1 MGMIPKNIL
10 HISSRAST
18 LRNFSRRSNTR
29 NFSAN
34 MTDKPRR
41 RLNRPAL
48 FICDIQ
54 EKFRGPI
61 WEYEKLILTTQKML
75 SAASILSIPI
85 YATTQNRARLG
96 ETCSEHVDK
105 TAFSMWIPSIS
116 KHFSSSTPSEIVLV
130 GIETHICITQTTLDL
145 LAAGH
150 KVYILADGV
159 SSCNKEEIGIALERL
174 RREGAVV
181 TTSESWIYEC
191 MGDAAIAEFRDVAGL
206 VKRSSKDTKEVLGVL
221 AGKSKI

>member
-1 MGMIPKNIL
+1 MG
-10 HISSRAST
+10 
-18 LRNFSRRSNTR
+18 TR

-96 ETCSEHVDK
+96 ETSSELVDK

-159 SSCNKEEIGIALERL
+159 SSCNKEEIGIA
-174 RREGAVV
+174 
-181 TTSESWIYEC
+181 
-191 MGDAAIAEFRDVAGL
+191 
-206 VKRSSKDTKEVLGVL
+206 
-221 AGKSKI
+221 

>member
-1 MGMIPKNIL
+1 MG
-10 HISSRAST
+10 
-18 LRNFSRRSNTR
+18 SNTR

-75 SAASILSIPI
+75 STASILSIPV

-96 ETCSEHVDK
+96 ETCSE
-105 TAFSMWIPSIS
+105 
-116 KHFSSSTPSEIVLV
+116 
-130 GIETHICITQTTLDL
+130 LDL
-145 LAAGH
+145 SSAIEHVSYGLMDER
-150 KVYILADGV
+150 ILWALDG
-159 SSCNKEEIGIALERL
+159 C
-174 RREGAVV
+174 
-181 TTSESWIYEC
+181 
-191 MGDAAIAEFRDVAGL
+191 
-206 VKRSSKDTKEVLGVL
+206 LGGFV
-221 AGKSKI
+221 

>member
-1 MGMIPKNIL
+1 M
-10 HISSRAST
+10 S
-18 LRNFSRRSNTR
+18 
-29 NFSAN
+29 
-34 MTDKPRR
+34 DKPRR

-75 SAASILSIPI
+75 AAASILSIPI
-85 YATTQNRARLG
+85 YATTQNCARLG
-96 ETCSEHVDK
+96 ATCSELDLSKAVEHVDK
-105 TAFSMWIPSIS
+105 TAFSMWIPPIAQ
-116 KHFSSSTPSEIVLV
+116 HFSPSTPSEIVLV

-159 SSCNKEEIGIALERL
+159 SSCNKEEIGIALDRL

-191 MGDAAIAEFRDVAGL
+191 MGDAGIEEFRAIAGL
-206 VKRSSKDTKEVLGVL
+206 VKRCSGDTKEVLGAL
-221 AGKSKI
+221 AGRSKI

>member
-1 MGMIPKNIL
+1 M
-10 HISSRAST
+10 A
-18 LRNFSRRSNTR
+18 
-29 NFSAN
+29 
-34 MTDKPRR
+34 DKPRR

-96 ETCSEHVDK
+96 ETCSELDLSNAIEHVDK
-105 TAFSMWIPSIS
+105 TAFSMWIPAIS

-150 KVYILADGV
+150 KVYVLADGV

>member
-1 MGMIPKNIL
+1 M
-10 HISSRAST
+10 S
-18 LRNFSRRSNTR
+18 
-29 NFSAN
+29 
-34 MTDKPRR
+34 DKPRR
-41 RLNRPAL
+41 RLNKPAL

-75 SAASILSIPI
+75 KAASILSIPI

-96 ETCSEHVDK
+96 ETCSELDLSSAIEHVDK
-105 TAFSMWIPSIS
+105 TAFSMWIPAIS
-116 KHFSSSTPSEIVLV
+116 QHFSSTTPSEIVLV

-145 LAAGH
+145 LANGH

-191 MGDAAIAEFRDVAGL
+191 MGDAAIPEFRAVAGL
-206 VKRSSKDTKEVLGVL
+206 VKQSSKDTKEVLGVL